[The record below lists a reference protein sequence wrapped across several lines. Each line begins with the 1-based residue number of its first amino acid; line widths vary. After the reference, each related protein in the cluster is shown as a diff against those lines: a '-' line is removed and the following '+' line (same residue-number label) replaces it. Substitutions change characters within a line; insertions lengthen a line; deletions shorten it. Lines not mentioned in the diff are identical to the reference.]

1 MYLDLYVLCKCLDT
15 WHTRGQFG
23 WLDSPSAV
31 WIPGVRLMLNHRS
44 KASLRNSG
52 YLGTYLMTTIT
63 LVGRKGEAMCYPD
76 YSETHSIYRQAF
88 NSKRSACLCLP
99 TAGIKVEFLHH
110 PQLPGDWITI
120 QTLWDILQSDPFHF
134 IMNKHNLRWVE
145 ILSELVLMKIIR
157 LQIATVA
164 HNKGKKSH
172 PRKEK
177 ESCRFP

>member
-88 NSKRSACLCLP
+88 NSKRSACLCIP
-99 TAGIKVEFLHH
+99 STVIKGVCRTT
-110 PQLPGDWITI
+110 PGPERLFSNKLLDSWCWREIMKA
-120 QTLWDILQSDPFHF
+120 LGFGKMQS
-134 IMNKHNLRWVE
+134 
-145 ILSELVLMKIIR
+145 
-157 LQIATVA
+157 
-164 HNKGKKSH
+164 SH
-172 PRKEK
+172 
-177 ESCRFP
+177 CRS